1 MKSFPEQTKSVVK
14 GNLDTNEIYYT
25 NSSYINV
32 GANVSP
38 IERVRIEGM
47 FHPLIE
53 AGALTH
59 VWLGESKPSPESI
72 AAFVEKTFR
81 CTQNTQIA
89 FSPEFTSCL
98 DCGQTTR
105 GLEEVCPKCGSSHIE
120 GITRVTGFFSKISG
134 WNKGKIAELKD
145 RMKGQGLGL

>member
-1 MKSFPEQTKSVVK
+1 
-14 GNLDTNEIYYT
+14 
-25 NSSYINV
+25 
-32 GANVSP
+32 
-38 IERVRIEGM
+38 M

-81 CTQNTQIA
+81 CTENTQIA

-98 DCGQTTR
+98 DCGKTTR
-105 GLEEVCPKCGSSHIE
+105 GLEEVYPKCGSSHIE

-145 RMKGQGLGL
+145 RMKGQGLGF